1 MQASQNKYSTL
12 KTAKARLKALQE
24 RKTEAHLPP
33 SLVEAAFGCRK
44 TLSQGI
50 KTEYW
55 KTSDVL
61 FWPHVQT
68 GVHTPPC

>member
-12 KTAKARLKALQE
+12 KTAKARLKKWVRALALQK

-33 SLVEAAFGCRK
+33 SPVEAAFGCRK

-50 KTEYW
+50 KTEY
-55 KTSDVL
+55 
-61 FWPHVQT
+61 
-68 GVHTPPC
+68 